1 MFYEWIGVP
10 YTAFPDAKLGPAEI
24 LTQWLSQEG
33 KINTVPGHS
42 ESVQSLEPKSVDI
55 PQKLVQHLGLT
66 KKNAG
71 QLQTNH
77 VQLEFP
83 ANLFPSVPKRS
94 EVSTKNPKD
103 PSRFKIILYLEV
115 LFRIFM
121 HLCSVYQSTS
131 GSIHFIV
138 LSPSFHQDVPYMA
151 PSPFLAAETQCRSPK
166 HLAPR
171 EHNSLLS

>member
-42 ESVQSLEPKSVDI
+42 ESVQSLEPKSADI

-71 QLQTNH
+71 QLQTDH

-83 ANLFPSVPKRS
+83 AKPVPKRS

-115 LFRIFM
+115 LFQMFM
-121 HLCSVYQSTS
+121 RSCPAY
-131 GSIHFIV
+131 
-138 LSPSFHQDVPYMA
+138 PRFHPFHHPPCFRQDVPHMA
-151 PSPFLAAETQCRSPK
+151 PSPVLAAETQCRSPK

>member
-33 KINTVPGHS
+33 KINIVPGHS
-42 ESVQSLEPKSVDI
+42 ESVQSLEPKSADI

-83 ANLFPSVPKRS
+83 ANLFRSVPKYPR
-94 EVSTKNPKD
+94 
-103 PSRFKIILYLEV
+103 KIQKI
-115 LFRIFM
+115 
-121 HLCSVYQSTS
+121 
-131 GSIHFIV
+131 
-138 LSPSFHQDVPYMA
+138 HQD
-151 PSPFLAAETQCRSPK
+151 SR
-166 HLAPR
+166 
-171 EHNSLLS
+171 